1 MKDRVILS
9 ILGSLALGGLYRE
22 VLKAG
27 YKVHI
32 LAPIDIRKL
41 LILIVNSFY
50 MSSKNV
56 EWWLKLII
64 AVLSALVGA
73 IGGGAAV
80 ACGAV
85 IV

>member
-1 MKDRVILS
+1 MN
-9 ILGSLALGGLYRE
+9 GN
-22 VLKAG
+22 
-27 YKVHI
+27 KVSWWI
-32 LAPIDIRKL
+32 KL
-41 LILIVNSFY
+41 V
-50 MSSKNV
+50 
-56 EWWLKLII
+56 I

>member
-1 MKDRVILS
+1 MI
-9 ILGSLALGGLYRE
+9 
-22 VLKAG
+22 
-27 YKVHI
+27 
-32 LAPIDIRKL
+32 
-41 LILIVNSFY
+41 
-50 MSSKNV
+50 KNNV
-56 EWWLKLII
+56 SWWLKLII

>member
-1 MKDRVILS
+1 MNEI
-9 ILGSLALGGLYRE
+9 
-22 VLKAG
+22 
-27 YKVHI
+27 KV
-32 LAPIDIRKL
+32 
-41 LILIVNSFY
+41 S
-50 MSSKNV
+50 
-56 EWWLKLII
+56 WWLKLII

>member
-1 MKDRVILS
+1 MNER
-9 ILGSLALGGLYRE
+9 
-22 VLKAG
+22 
-27 YKVHI
+27 KV
-32 LAPIDIRKL
+32 
-41 LILIVNSFY
+41 S
-50 MSSKNV
+50 
-56 EWWLKLII
+56 WWLKLII

>member
-1 MKDRVILS
+1 MSRL
-9 ILGSLALGGLYRE
+9 LALIKTFNCINE
-22 VLKAG
+22 N
-27 YKVHI
+27 KV
-32 LAPIDIRKL
+32 
-41 LILIVNSFY
+41 S
-50 MSSKNV
+50 
-56 EWWLKLII
+56 WWLKLVI